1 MTAALLDH
9 LVFATPDLL
18 ATVERFAAATGV
30 RPVEGGR
37 HEAWGT
43 RNYLVGLGG
52 TTYLEFIGPDPEV
65 SEVSTFDVSG
75 ERLLTWAIHPVDLE
89 SALAAAREAGADL
102 GEILP
107 GSRTTP
113 AGDVL
118 NWRVTG
124 IDPRPYDDVV
134 PFLIDWEDTPHPST
148 ALPVMELLDF
158 RVTHPRA
165 DEVRTVLRA
174 LSTDLPVTEGPA
186 GLTAAVRGPAGDFA
200 LS

>member
-1 MTAALLDH
+1 MTASLLDH
-9 LVFATPDLL
+9 LVLATPDLL

-52 TTYLEFIGPDPEV
+52 TTYLELIGPDPDATAT
-65 SEVSTFDVSG
+65 SMFDVSD
-75 ERLLTWAIHPVDLE
+75 ERLLTWAIHPADLE
-89 SALAAAREAGADL
+89 PALAAAGTAGADL
-102 GEILP
+102 GEIFP

-124 IDPRPYDDVV
+124 IEPHPYDGVV

-148 ALPVMELLDF
+148 SLPAVELLDF
-158 RVTHPRA
+158 RATHPQADKVRA
-165 DEVRTVLRA
+165 VLQA
-174 LSTDLPVTEGPA
+174 LAADLPVTEGPA

>member
-52 TTYLEFIGPDPEV
+52 PAYLEFIGPDPQA
-65 SEVSTFDVSG
+65 SEVSMFDVSG
-75 ERLLTWAIHPVDLE
+75 ERLLTWAIHPTDLE
-89 SALAAAREAGADL
+89 AALAAARAAGADL
-102 GEILP
+102 GEIFP

-118 NWRVTG
+118 SWRVTG
-124 IDPRPYDDVV
+124 TEPSPYDGVV
-134 PFLIDWEDTPHPST
+134 PFLIDWEDTTHPAT
-148 ALPVMELLDF
+148 NLPVVELLDF
-158 RVTHPRA
+158 RATHPQA
-165 DEVRTVLRA
+165 DEVRSVLRA
-174 LSTDLPVTEGPA
+174 LSADLPVTEGPA
-186 GLTAAVRGPAGDFA
+186 GLTATVRGPAGAFL